1 MGPAPVVQPPA
12 LPVRCL
18 YLPLHMSLLRNV
30 IAGARHPS
38 TGSET
43 FEIREPATGE
53 SSGHT
58 PLSLAA
64 DVEAAAAAAARAFP
78 EWRASPPV
86 ERARVLFRLKTLL
99 DENKFDL
106 MIWHALWCASMAR
119 FWTMHGARFSAGSK
133 MWSTP
138 AEFPLSCL
146 ATPLRMCQS
155 PHAGRRRHAR
165 LYEAFPRLCPG
176 CGAQMR
182 ILAFLTAAEPVDV
195 LLGHL
200 GLPTT
205 PPPLSP
211 ARGPVPARPRLWLLP
226 FSRPRPPRSPTPDP
240 RRADAADRTRYQ
252 LAPTRHGRSRPLDR

>member
-106 MIWHALWCASMAR
+106 MIWHRTLVREHGKILDDAR
-119 FWTMHGARFSAGSK
+119 GEIQRGIEKCGAR
-133 MWSTP
+133 
-138 AEFPLSCL
+138 
-146 ATPLRMCQS
+146 LRNS
-155 PHAGRRRHAR
+155 HSHAWRH
-165 LYEAFPRLCPG
+165 P
-176 CGAQMR
+176 
-182 ILAFLTAAEPVDV
+182 
-195 LLGHL
+195 
-200 GLPTT
+200 
-205 PPPLSP
+205 
-211 ARGPVPARPRLWLLP
+211 
-226 FSRPRPPRSPTPDP
+226 
-240 RRADAADRTRYQ
+240 
-252 LAPTRHGRSRPLDR
+252 